1 MKILALDIS
10 SAIGSIAV
18 ADGGAVAQVRRFSC
32 PRGRGGEVFAMLEE
46 LRPEWEGLDTIAV
59 GVGPGSYN
67 GLRAACA
74 LAGAF
79 QDALGIRVVAAPSP
93 CLLGVD
99 EDHYFVAGDARGG
112 TVYLAG
118 VRARRLAGDIRM
130 VSREEFLA
138 MVGAGFAA
146 TVYRVGAIAGADE
159 LPEAHPDAAVLA
171 RLAPSLDPA
180 EPDGPEPIYLK
191 PPHITTPR
199 A

>member
-10 SAIGSIAV
+10 SATGSAAV
-18 ADGGAVAQVRRFSC
+18 AAGGAVVQVRNFAC
-32 PRGRGGEVFAMLEE
+32 PRGRGGEVFAVLEE
-46 LRPEWEGLDTIAV
+46 LRPAWVGLGTIAV
-59 GVGPGSYN
+59 GIGPGSYN
-67 GLRAACA
+67 GLRTACA

-99 EDHYFVAGDARGG
+99 EDHYFAAGDARGG
-112 TVYLAG
+112 MVYLAE
-118 VRARRLAGDIRM
+118 VRGRRLAGDIRM
-130 VSREEFLA
+130 VAREEFLA
-138 MVGAGFAA
+138 MVAGGFKVM
-146 TVYRVGAIAGADE
+146 VYRVGGIAGAE
-159 LPEAHPDAAVLA
+159 ALPEAHPDAAVLA

-180 EPDGPEPIYLK
+180 EPGGPEPIYLK

>member
-10 SAIGSIAV
+10 SATGSVAV

-79 QDALGIRVVAAPSP
+79 QEALGVRVVAAPSP

-112 TVYLAG
+112 TVYLAE
-118 VRARRLAGDIRM
+118 VRERCLAGDIRM
-130 VSREEFLA
+130 VSREKFLA

-171 RLAPSLDPA
+171 RVAPALAPA
-180 EPDGPEPIYLK
+180 EPGGPEPIYLK
-191 PPHITTPR
+191 PPHITVPR